1 MSVYNPC
8 PTYVSHQN
16 YAVQNFKSPAP
27 SSISLPSFS
36 PPQLLPLTNG
46 PSSTL
51 QCLPIAH
58 TNSNF
63 HDWHCPVKTDVS
75 PTWSSCI
82 KQSITKLDA
91 CKFNNVSFNIGS
103 QKYSEKG
110 SDDEQ
115 SNLSAFLGP
124 NLWEK
129 SCGTDFKLEYMDLD
143 EFLVE
148 NGIPTDP
155 IAEPIENDFDQS
167 SVTSLDCKSNIVS
180 PSPASPTS
188 SLVEDKLAYSDND
201 SSSSVLPTVDMS
213 NELESQYYPDDDH
226 EDDGDGDQK
235 YINEADDTNATKKP
249 GRSKVP
255 GSKGFDPTKR
265 RFTTDELKPQPLVK
279 KSRKVFVPDEH
290 KDEKYWA
297 RRKKNNVA
305 AKRSR
310 DARRVKEN
318 QIALRA
324 NFLESEN
331 QAMKAKYEKV
341 LKEFSII
348 KRENETLTSKNL
360 YLQKQL
366 NKFTL

>member
-1 MSVYNPC
+1 MANSEL
-8 PTYVSHQN
+8 TSRGLSLRDLLEKQD
-16 YAVQNFKSPAP
+16 FPALTSNIKKP
-27 SSISLPSFS
+27 DNLVASS
-36 PPQLLPLTNG
+36 
-46 PSSTL
+46 
-51 QCLPIAH
+51 
-58 TNSNF
+58 
-63 HDWHCPVKTDVS
+63 
-75 PTWSSCI
+75 
-82 KQSITKLDA
+82 
-91 CKFNNVSFNIGS
+91 GS
-103 QKYSEKG
+103 QKYSDKG

-155 IAEPIENDFDQS
+155 ISDSLENEPDQS
-167 SVTSLDCKSNIVS
+167 SVTSLDLKSNLIT
-180 PSPASPTS
+180 ASPTS
-188 SLVEDKLAYSDND
+188 SVVEDNIGFSDND
-201 SSSSVLPTVDMS
+201 SLSSVQPSMDS
-213 NELESQYYPDDDH
+213 PGEIKDESENH
-226 EDDGDGDQK
+226 FF
-235 YINEADDTNATKKP
+235 P
-249 GRSKVP
+249 GE
-255 GSKGFDPTKR
+255 KGFNPAKR
-265 RFTTDELKPQPLVK
+265 RFTSDELKPQPLVK

-324 NFLESEN
+324 NFLENEN
-331 QAMKAKYEKV
+331 QLLKAKLEKV
-341 LKEFSII
+341 LKDYSVI
-348 KRENETLTSKNL
+348 KKEKETLTSENL

-366 NKFTL
+366 NKFNL